1 MERDITVHLYS
12 PFSDVAGCRQI
23 TLPASPPETAADLL
37 SRVGELYP
45 KLKPY
50 LAEGGDQGGHFL
62 LVINGQLARTDDSVK
77 AGDTVFL
84 CAQVSGGRIE

>member
-1 MERDITVHLYS
+1 MEREITVHLYS
-12 PFSDVAGCRQI
+12 PFSDVAGCKRI
-23 TLPASPPETAADLL
+23 TLPATPPETLACLL

-62 LVINGQLARTDDSVK
+62 LVINGQLARMDDSVK

-84 CAQVSGGRIE
+84 CAQVSGGRLE